1 VAEWISSAGER
12 LSKIVAQ
19 MAQIT
24 IQQAFDLALQHHRA
38 GRLGEAEKIYRQILA
53 QQPNH
58 ADAMR
63 LLGVIAHQRGRAEVA
78 VDLFRRAITLRP
90 AYAEAHTNLGTAL
103 KDMGQL
109 DEAIAASRQAIILN
123 PQLREAHTNLA
134 NALKDTGRLDEA
146 IAAYRQAVALD
157 PNLPEAHSNLGNVL
171 RDKGRLDEAIA
182 AYRQAIA
189 LRPGYAEAHSNLG
202 NVLRDKKQFDEA
214 IVAYRQAIALNP
226 NLPQAYVNLGNALK
240 DNGHLDEAIAAC
252 RQAIALDPDLP
263 QAHVNLGN
271 ALKDN
276 GQLDQAI
283 AAYRQAIALRPGYA
297 EAHNNLGIAL
307 KDKGRLDE
315 AITAYRQAIAL
326 RPGYAEA
333 YSNLCNALREAG
345 QLDEAIAAC
354 RQAIVL
360 NPQIR
365 EAHISLGNLL
375 KDKGQ
380 LDEAIAIF
388 RQAIALNPNLPEAH
402 SNLAFTLHY
411 HPGYDARAIAEE
423 HRLWNRQH
431 AEPLRKF
438 IQPHTNDRDPDR
450 RLRIG
455 YVSPDFR
462 SHAVGLNLLPLFHHH
477 DRKQFEITCYAQTP
491 HPDAITAQFQQHA
504 DRWRNIVGRCDGH
517 QQVADLI
524 RQDGIDILVDLA
536 LHTANNH
543 LLVFARKPAPVQA
556 TFAGYPGS
564 TGLSAIDYRFS
575 DPYLDPIGMDESVY
589 SERTIRLADCF
600 WCYDPLDCRDIP
612 VNALPA
618 LRSSVVTFGCLNNF
632 CKFNDDVLELW
643 AKVMR
648 QVDNSRLLSLA
659 PPGSHRSRI
668 LERFQKQGIDP
679 GRIEFVTRQSRREYL
694 ETYHRI
700 DLGLDTFPY
709 NGHTT
714 SLDSLWMGVPV
725 VSIVGDRAV
734 ARAGWCQ
741 LSNLGLG
748 ELAGQTAKEFV
759 RLAVELAKDLHRL
772 EQLRST
778 LRRRMEQSPLM
789 DAPKFA
795 RNIEAAYRR
804 MWRTWCETASTT
816 N

>member
-1 VAEWISSAGER
+1 
-12 LSKIVAQ
+12 

-38 GRLGEAEKIYRQILA
+38 GRLEEAENLYRQILA

-63 LLGVIAHQRGRAEVA
+63 LLGVIAHQRGQADVA

-90 AYAEAHTNLGTAL
+90 AYAQAHTNLGTAL

-109 DEAIAASRQAIILN
+109 DEAIAACRQAIILN
-123 PQLREAHTNLA
+123 PRLREAHSNLG
-134 NALKDTGRLDEA
+134 NVLKDNGQLDEA
-146 IAAYRQAVALD
+146 IAAYRQALVLD
-157 PNLPEAHSNLGNVL
+157 PNLPDTHSNLGNVL
-171 RDKGRLDEAIA
+171 KDKGRLDEAIA
-182 AYRQAIA
+182 AYCQAIA
-189 LRPGYAEAHSNLG
+189 LH
-202 NVLRDKKQFDEA
+202 
-214 IVAYRQAIALNP
+214 P
-226 NLPQAYVNLGNALK
+226 NFPQAHVNLGNALK
-240 DNGHLDEAIAAC
+240 DNGQLDEAIAAC
-252 RQAIALDPDLP
+252 RQAIALDPNLP
-263 QAHVNLGN
+263 QAHLNLGN

-283 AAYRQAIALRPGYA
+283 AAYRHAIALWPGYA

-315 AITAYRQAIAL
+315 AIAAYRQAITLKPA
-326 RPGYAEA
+326 YAEA
-333 YSNLCNALREAG
+333 HSNLCNALRDTG
-345 QLDEAIAAC
+345 QLDEAIVAC

-360 NPQIR
+360 NPQFR

-375 KDKGQ
+375 KDTGQ

-388 RQAIALNPNLPEAH
+388 RQALALNPNLPEAH
-402 SNLAFTLHY
+402 SNLLLTLHY
-411 HPGYDARAIAEE
+411 HPGYDAQAIAEE
-423 HRLWNRQH
+423 HRRWNGKH

-438 IQPHTNDRDPDR
+438 IQPHANDRNPER

-462 SHAVGLNLLPLFHHH
+462 SHAVGLNLLPLFRHH

-491 HPDAITAQFQQHA
+491 HPDAMTAEFQQNA
-504 DRWRNIVGRCDGH
+504 DRWRNIVGRSDGH

-524 RQDGIDILVDLA
+524 RQDRIDILVDLA
-536 LHTANNH
+536 LHTADNR
-543 LLVFARKPAPVQA
+543 LLVFARKPAPVQV

-564 TGLSAIDYRFS
+564 TGLSAIDYRLS
-575 DPYLDPIGMDESVY
+575 DPYLDPIGMDESIY
-589 SERTIRLADCF
+589 SEQTIRLTDSF

-618 LRSSVVTFGCLNNF
+618 LGSGVVTFGCLNNF
-632 CKFNDDVLELW
+632 CKVNDGVLELW
-643 AKVMR
+643 ATVLR
-648 QVDNSRLLSLA
+648 QVENSRLLNLA
-659 PPGSHRSRI
+659 PLGSHRSRI
-668 LERFQKQGIDP
+668 LERFHQQGIDP
-679 GRIEFVTRQSRREYL
+679 ARVEFVARQSRREYL

-725 VSIVGDRAV
+725 VTLVGNRAV

-748 ELAGQTAKEFV
+748 ELAGQTAEEFV
-759 RLAVELAKDLHRL
+759 RVAVELAKDLPRL
-772 EQLRST
+772 KQLRST
-778 LRRRMEQSPLM
+778 LRARMEQSPLM
-789 DAPKFA
+789 DAPRFA
-795 RNIEAAYRR
+795 LNIEAAYRQ
-804 MWRTWCETASTT
+804 MWRSWCETASS
-816 N
+816 